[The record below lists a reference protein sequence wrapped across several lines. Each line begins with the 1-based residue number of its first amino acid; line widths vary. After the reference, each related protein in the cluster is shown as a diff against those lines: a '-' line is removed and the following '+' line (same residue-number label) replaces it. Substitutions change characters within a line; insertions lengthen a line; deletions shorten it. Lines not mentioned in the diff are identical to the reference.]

1 MTLKQVYTI
10 YNTLMKIHRKYAADT
25 GCDRIS
31 EFTSEINAL
40 NSEMDHPLCN
50 DLTSIIYVWYRG
62 WGKDNRP
69 FMLDNDAIKNM
80 YLDAWTTHRTL
91 SDKRREMGNTTE
103 FWDLAE
109 RGCVGMQ
116 STWTGVVAGKAE
128 MIAKAIWDSLERDE
142 IAAE

>member
-10 YNTLMKIHRKYAADT
+10 YNTLMKLHKKYAADA

-40 NSEMDHPLCN
+40 NSEMDNPLCN

-80 YLDAWTTHRTL
+80 YLDAWTTHRIL
-91 SDKRREMGNTTE
+91 SNKKREMGDSAG
-103 FWDLAE
+103 FWHLAE
-109 RGCVGMQ
+109 SACVGMQ
-116 STWTGVVAGKAE
+116 GIWTGVVAEKVE
-128 MIAKAIWDSLERDE
+128 MFAKVIWDSLERDDITIE
-142 IAAE
+142 